1 MELIFGIICL
11 FVGGFMFKDSWINN
25 KRLLEEFKEMESD
38 LGISYYKGWIA
49 AIGFIILGILLVIDF
64 FNP

>member
-11 FVGGFMFKDSWINN
+11 FVGGFMFIDSLINN

-49 AIGFIILGILLVIDF
+49 AIGFIILGILLLIDF
-64 FNP
+64 F